1 MDTDMYMLLFD
12 DSMHADTRTDI
23 SYDETIIYIIFIMLF
38 ICIAM
43 LGLEHDAGQR
53 QEQHEEQL

>member
-1 MDTDMYMLLFD
+1 MYMLLFD